1 MQNLSNETLLH
12 IINWLVSLCL
22 FLLVGC
28 GGFIVYIFTL
38 QYCVFLFC
46 SKHKFPTDKKLNIQ
60 AFSNMLDLKYL
71 KNIYNNEM
79 GGLYEQFNNK

>member
-1 MQNLSNETLLH
+1 MENN
-12 IINWLVSLCL
+12 
-22 FLLVGC
+22 
-28 GGFIVYIFTL
+28 
-38 QYCVFLFC
+38 
-46 SKHKFPTDKKLNIQ
+46 KFPTDKKLNIQ